1 MAQFEK
7 KGALSIPKNAVHRE
21 RDGEAATRPPLL
33 VAVNFVAAARSWGG
47 QMFVLY
53 RTKLSLC
60 RGNSALHDG
69 FEAVGF
75 EVVARI
81 RGGLRVGV
89 GTDLNAKILVRAGGD
104 DEGGKF
110 L

>member
-1 MAQFEK
+1 MTQFEK
-7 KGALSIPKNAVHRE
+7 KGALSIPKNTVHRE

-33 VAVNFVAAARSWGG
+33 VAGNFVAAARSWGG

-81 RGGLRVGV
+81 
-89 GTDLNAKILVRAGGD
+89 
-104 DEGGKF
+104 
-110 L
+110 

>member
-47 QMFVLY
+47 QLFVLY
-53 RTKLSLC
+53 RTKLCHC

-69 FEAVGF
+69 FEAVDF

-81 RGGLRVGV
+81 
-89 GTDLNAKILVRAGGD
+89 
-104 DEGGKF
+104 
-110 L
+110 

>member
-1 MAQFEK
+1 
-7 KGALSIPKNAVHRE
+7 
-21 RDGEAATRPPLL
+21 
-33 VAVNFVAAARSWGG
+33 
-47 QMFVLY
+47 MFVLY

-81 RGGLRVGV
+81 
-89 GTDLNAKILVRAGGD
+89 
-104 DEGGKF
+104 
-110 L
+110 